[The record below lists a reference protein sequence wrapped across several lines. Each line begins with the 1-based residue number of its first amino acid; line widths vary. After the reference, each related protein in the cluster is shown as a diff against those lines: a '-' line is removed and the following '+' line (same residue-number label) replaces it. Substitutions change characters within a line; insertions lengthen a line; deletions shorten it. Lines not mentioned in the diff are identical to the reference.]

1 MVGNRITR
9 CFRHG
14 LAMSLATPPRNPTIE
29 IVGGVKCAVV
39 MNVVLPHFG
48 QGPIFR
54 LAVIVVN
61 SFLFC
66 VRANKKKADSPESES
81 AFIVRDCELY
91 ERKTRLVDD
100 IYRTTK
106 SLCRS
111 QAASTKNH
119 LLNSKRHQC
128 IKNRPTKAVSLPL
141 SAEL

>member
-1 MVGNRITR
+1 
-9 CFRHG
+9 
-14 LAMSLATPPRNPTIE
+14 MSLATPPRNPTIE

-61 SFLFC
+61 SFLFLC
-66 VRANKKKADSPESES
+66 SRKQKKADSPESES
-81 AFIVRDCELY
+81 AFNVRDCELY

-111 QAASTKNH
+111 QARQQK
-119 LLNSKRHQC
+119 SKVR
-128 IKNRPTKAVSLPL
+128 LPIR
-141 SAEL
+141 

>member
-1 MVGNRITR
+1 MVCTNGFAKVFAKLFAVCIFCRNLSPALGACEQILGIR
-9 CFRHG
+9 CMGHF
-14 LAMSLATPPRNPTIE
+14 I
-29 IVGGVKCAVV
+29 AVRFGFDKV
-39 MNVVLPHFG
+39 AVLVLPHFG

-61 SFLFC
+61 SFLSC
-66 VRANKKKADSPESES
+66 VRTNKK
-81 AFIVRDCELY
+81 RQY

-128 IKNRPTKAVSLPL
+128 IKNRPTKAVSLLL